1 MAVVVGGQLSV
12 APKTILVTGAAGMLG
27 RKLLERLARDRVLGA
42 DQIGHVSLV
51 DIVEPGRPAGASF
64 GVETLAADLA
74 DAAVARDL
82 VSSRP
87 DVIFH
92 LAAVVS
98 GEAESD
104 FEKGYGVNVDGSRLL
119 LEAVRASGFDYRP
132 RVVFSS
138 SIAVFGPP
146 FPDVIDDDHS
156 TTPQTSYG
164 TQKAIT
170 ELLLSDYSRRG
181 FLDGVAI
188 RLPTICVRPG
198 KANLAAS
205 GFFSSIIREP
215 LNGEDAVLPV
225 PETVR
230 HWFASPRAA
239 VGFLVHAATL
249 ESGALDGWRCLTMPG
264 VSETVGGEIAALRRI
279 AGEEVVRRIRH
290 DSDETLTRMVA
301 SWPRRF
307 DPQRALTLGF
317 QAETDFEQIIRVYIA
332 DELGGSIGAAGS

>member
-1 MAVVVGGQLSV
+1 MIHAAVTSDV
-12 APKTILVTGAAGMLG
+12 PKTILVTGAAGMLG
-27 RKLLERLARDRVLGA
+27 RKLLERLARDGVLGTA
-42 DQIGHVSLV
+42 QIGHVTLV

-74 DAAVARDL
+74 DPAAARDL
-82 VSSRP
+82 VSTRP

-104 FEKGYGVNVDGSRLL
+104 LEKGYRVNVDGSRLL
-119 LEAVRASGFDYRP
+119 LDAVRANGLDYRP

-146 FPDVIDDDHS
+146 FPDAIDDDHS

-215 LNGEDAVLPV
+215 LNGEDAVLPA

-249 ESGALDGWRCLTMPG
+249 GSSALDGCRYLTMPG
-264 VSETVGGEIAALRRI
+264 VSETVGGQIAALRRI
-279 AGEEVVRRIRH
+279 AGDEVVRRIRREP
-290 DSDETLTRMVA
+290 DETLARMVA

-307 DPQRALTLGF
+307 DPQRALALGF
-317 QAETDFEQIIRVYIA
+317 RAETDFEQIIRVYIE

>member
-1 MAVVVGGQLSV
+1 
-12 APKTILVTGAAGMLG
+12 MLG
-27 RKLLERLARDRVLGA
+27 RKLLERLAGDGVLGA
-42 DQIGHVSLV
+42 DPIGHVSLV
-51 DIVEPGRPAGASF
+51 DVVEPERPKGAGF
-64 GVETLAADLA
+64 GVESHAAYLAEPGVAD
-74 DAAVARDL
+74 DL
-82 VSSRP
+82 VANRP

-104 FEKGYGVNVDGSRLL
+104 FAKGYRVNVDGSRLL
-119 LEAVRASGFDYRP
+119 FDAVRASGLGYRP
-132 RVVFSS
+132 RLVFSS

-146 FPDVIDDDHS
+146 FPDEIGDDHA

-181 FLDGVAI
+181 VLDGIAI

-198 KANLAAS
+198 KPNLAAS

-225 PETVR
+225 PESVR

-249 ESGALDGWRCLTMPG
+249 ESGALDRCRRLTMPG
-264 VSETVGGEIAALRRI
+264 VSETVGGQIAALRRI
-279 AGEEVVRRIRH
+279 AGEDFVRHIKREP
-290 DSDETLTRMVA
+290 DEMLTRMVA
-301 SWPRRF
+301 SWPHRF
-307 DPQRALTLGF
+307 DPRRALALGF
-317 QAETDFEQIIRVYIA
+317 QAETDFEEIVRVHIE
-332 DELGGSIGAAGS
+332 DELGGSIGTDGS